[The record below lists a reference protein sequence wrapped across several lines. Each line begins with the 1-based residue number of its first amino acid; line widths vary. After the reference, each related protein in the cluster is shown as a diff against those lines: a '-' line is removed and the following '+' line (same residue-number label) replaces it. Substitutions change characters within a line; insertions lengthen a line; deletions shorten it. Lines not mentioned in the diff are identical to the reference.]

1 MHFLPRPL
9 VGTITA
15 LILGSVLALAQATA
29 RTGVRVL
36 DTPAA
41 AGSGMYALAP
51 APEAGNGAVLSWL
64 ETLPGG
70 EHALRY
76 ATWEGEAWSP
86 AMEVARGRQWFANWA
101 DHPSVVPLPDRAL
114 LAHWLVR
121 SGDGTRKY
129 AYGVQIA
136 RSSGPGRAWRPVFAA
151 APPGDDYAGFVSF
164 LRLSNGVGA
173 AYLMPAAEAQQPSSG
188 QGSHESHAG
197 AEPIK
202 TLVWTTF
209 SLAGDVQSTARLD
222 ADVCSCCS
230 TSVARTR
237 RGPLVAY
244 RDRTAG
250 EVRDIAVVRQVDGQW
265 TPPRVV
271 HADGWVI
278 PGCPTNGPAVA
289 ADGDRVAIAWFT
301 AAGGTARVNVAFSGD
316 AGETF
321 SAPVP
326 ADGGT
331 PIGWTGIV
339 MAGDGGAIVSWL
351 EGVAGGG
358 AQVRLRHVTATGAA
372 GPPVVAASVKGGRTT
387 GIPQLAR
394 AGASLL
400 VAWRDDRVRSA
411 VVPLTAVAPPGT
423 AVR

>member
-1 MHFLPRPL
+1 
-9 VGTITA
+9 V
-15 LILGSVLALAQATA
+15 AQ
-29 RTGVRVL
+29 
-36 DTPAA
+36 
-41 AGSGMYALAP
+41 
-51 APEAGNGAVLSWL
+51 
-64 ETLPGG
+64 
-70 EHALRY
+70 
-76 ATWEGEAWSP
+76 
-86 AMEVARGRQWFANWA
+86 
-101 DHPSVVPLPDRAL
+101 
-114 LAHWLVR
+114 
-121 SGDGTRKY
+121 
-129 AYGVQIA
+129 
-136 RSSGPGRAWRPVFAA
+136 
-151 APPGDDYAGFVSF
+151 
-164 LRLSNGVGA
+164 
-173 AYLMPAAEAQQPSSG
+173 
-188 QGSHESHAG
+188 
-197 AEPIK
+197 
-202 TLVWTTF
+202 
-209 SLAGDVQSTARLD
+209 
-222 ADVCSCCS
+222 
-230 TSVARTR
+230 TR

-411 VVPLTAVAPPGT
+411 VVPLTAVAPPAT
-423 AVR
+423 ADR